1 MPSNPIHDIWEFLTG
16 ASPDHLSLGGWRFLF
31 VALFWALMIASI
43 TFAIRNWRED
53 PGQRTA
59 AHLGTWVTR
68 VLVGCMWFQGMLWKL
83 PLPVPGGLRFWTEQM
98 GTRAAFEFHRE
109 FATNVLV
116 PNLHL
121 FSPIVFLAELTFAVS
136 LILGLGVRLAGMLGL
151 LFVLHLW
158 LGIYQPGDPAEWP
171 WSYMFLALLMFLFAL
186 HGAGRSLG
194 LDAWLRRH
202 VAAVRDGTG
211 FVGRFLSLAS

>member
-1 MPSNPIHDIWEFLTG
+1 
-16 ASPDHLSLGGWRFLF
+16 
-31 VALFWALMIASI
+31 
-43 TFAIRNWRED
+43 
-53 PGQRTA
+53 
-59 AHLGTWVTR
+59 
-68 VLVGCMWFQGMLWKL
+68 
-83 PLPVPGGLRFWTEQM
+83 M